1 MNNIAVKT
9 PCKINE
15 LVECLK
21 CADKNTYLIS
31 GGTDFVVKMQNN
43 PLLEGII
50 IDLKGI
56 KELNYI
62 KAENNLIR
70 IGANSTFTEI
80 SENPIINKYAKAL
93 NQAAL
98 NVGSTQI
105 RNVATLAGNVANCAP
120 AADSIPALIAL
131 GAEVKVINGQG
142 KIITNEIEKVLKT
155 LKKDEAIIE
164 IVIPIKK
171 NYISAFSKIGSR
183 STVTISKLNLAA
195 CVSYNN
201 EIEAVAISAGSL
213 GPKAIRLKSCEKI
226 LLHRVPSMDL
236 LEEFKESLACEV
248 EVTIHGRAS
257 LPYKKEAIAGLAEQV
272 FYMLFPKIGDEE
284 IE

>member
-9 PCKINE
+9 PCKISE

-171 NYISAFSKIGSR
+171 TYISAFSKIGSR

-195 CVSYNN
+195 CVSFNN
-201 EIEAVAISAGSL
+201 EIEAVIISAGSL
-213 GPKAIRLKSCEKI
+213 GPKAIRLKSCEEM

-248 EVTIHGRAS
+248 EVAIHERAS

-272 FYMLFPKIGDEE
+272 FYMLFPKIRGDK